1 MTPFCWRRHAGARA
15 RRVVDLG
22 AGVGAAGLALAL
34 RVAGT
39 RVTLVEIDA
48 GLAALAAENAQVN
61 GLAARVGS
69 TVLDV
74 AAPARAFAAAGLA
87 PESTARVLMN
97 PPFNDPARQRTSP
110 DRQRRLAHAGP
121 GGTLAAWI
129 KAAARLL
136 RPGGTLTLIWRAD
149 GLADVLRA
157 LDAAFGGV
165 DRAAGPR
172 QGGRA
177 GDPGPGAGGESKP
190 RSAGAVAGTC
200 PQ

>member
-1 MTPFCWRRHAGARA
+1 MTPSCWRRHARRARA
-15 RRVVDLG
+15 TASWISGRAWERQDWRC
-22 AGVGAAGLALAL
+22 AL

-39 RVTLVEIDA
+39 RVTLVEVDA

-87 PESTARVLMN
+87 PKSMARVLMN

-121 GGTLAAWI
+121 DGTLAAWI
-129 KAAARLL
+129 KTARGCCV
-136 RPGGTLTLIWRAD
+136 R
-149 GLADVLRA
+149 
-157 LDAAFGGV
+157 
-165 DRAAGPR
+165 
-172 QGGRA
+172 
-177 GDPGPGAGGESKP
+177 
-190 RSAGAVAGTC
+190 VA
-200 PQ
+200 PSP